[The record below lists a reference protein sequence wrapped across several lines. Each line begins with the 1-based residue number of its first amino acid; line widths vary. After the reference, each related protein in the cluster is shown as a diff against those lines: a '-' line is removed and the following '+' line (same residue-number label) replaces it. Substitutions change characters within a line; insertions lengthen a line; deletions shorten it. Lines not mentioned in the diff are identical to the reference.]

1 MQRAIPEGQYTAT
14 IYGYIKEQKYD
25 EAARTLQF
33 ELQNFPRS
41 RAALSLLAYC
51 YYYMQDFRN
60 AAQTYEQLLKYHP
73 DVDEYQIYYAQ
84 ALYKAGLYP
93 EATKAA
99 VRVENVGYHQRL
111 IMLQAAIKYEMDDMP
126 GTKALVDQC
135 MHDDPDT
142 VINYGCIAYKED
154 NFAEAR
160 NKFSEAMNTL
170 GYQPDLAYN
179 VALCYYRQKQFGP
192 ALKQVAEIIERGVR
206 EHPELSVG
214 SNTDGIDVRS
224 VGNSTVLR
232 ETALVEAFNLKAA
245 VEYNM
250 KNNSA
255 AKEALSDMP
264 PRQEEELD
272 PVTLHNQA
280 LIHMDDEPTV
290 GFKKLNFLLSNPPF
304 PPETFGN
311 LLLLQCKYQYYDLA
325 ADVLAENT
333 HLTYNN
339 KLLAPDLYEFL
350 DATIMVQTSPEE
362 AYRKFDDLTKKHI
375 EKLRKLTKAIQD
387 ARI

>member
-111 IMLQAAIKYEMDDMP
+111 IMLQAAIKYEMDDIP

-135 MHDDPDT
+135 MQDDPDT

-160 NKFSEAMNTL
+160 NKFSEAINTL

-224 VGNSTVLR
+224 VGNSTVLK
-232 ETALVEAFNLKAA
+232 ETALIEAFNLKAA
-245 VEYNM
+245 IEFQM
-250 KNNSA
+250 KNYDA
-255 AKEALSDMP
+255 AREALSDMP
-264 PRQEEELD
+264 PRGEEELD
-272 PVTLHNQA
+272 PVSLHNTA
-280 LIHMDDEPTV
+280 LMNMESLPAQ
-290 GFKKLNFLLSNPPF
+290 GFRKLNFLIQNPPF
-304 PPETFGN
+304 PPETFAN
-311 LLLLQCKYQYYDLA
+311 LLLLYCKHQYYDLA
-325 ADVLAENT
+325 ADVLAENA
-333 HLTYNN
+333 HLTFQF
-339 KLLAPDLYEFL
+339 LSPELYEFL
-350 DATIMVQTSPEE
+350 DATLMVQTAPEE
-362 AYRKFDDLTKKHI
+362 AYRKFDDLSRKHI
-375 EKLRKLTKAIQD
+375 DQLRS
-387 ARI
+387 R